1 MKQIEKINIELQLI
15 QNGMRIISN
24 LTNDF
29 HESESN
35 SEIVKKLQNDTMD
48 LFNEFTLKI
57 KELRNDIYA
66 NLDGLDVLFD
76 EDIEYIEACEKL
88 MEANEYNY

>member
-29 HESESN
+29 HESQSK
-35 SEIVKKLQNDTMD
+35 SEIVEKLQNDTMD

-66 NLDGLDVLFD
+66 NLDGMDVLFD
-76 EDIEYIEACEKL
+76 EDINYIESCEKL
-88 MEANEYNY
+88 MEANEYE

>member
-29 HESESN
+29 HEAESK
-35 SEIVKKLQNDTMD
+35 SEIVEKLQNDTMN
-48 LFNEFTLKI
+48 LFNEFTVKI
-57 KELRNDIYA
+57 QDLREEIYD
-66 NLDGLDVLFD
+66 NLNGLDVVFE
-76 EDIEYIEACEKL
+76 EDVEYVEACINL
-88 MEANEYNY
+88 MNASDFE

>member
-1 MKQIEKINIELQLI
+1 MKQIEKVNIELQLI

-88 MEANEYNY
+88 MEANEYE

>member
-1 MKQIEKINIELQLI
+1 MRQIEKINIELQLI

-35 SEIVKKLQNDTMD
+35 SEIVEKLQNDTMN
-48 LFNEFTLKI
+48 LFNEFTVKI
-57 KELRNDIYA
+57 QDLREEIYD
-66 NLDGLDVLFD
+66 NLNGLDVVFE
-76 EDIEYIEACEKL
+76 EDVEYVEACINL
-88 MEANEYNY
+88 MNASDFE

>member
-29 HESESN
+29 HEAESKP
-35 SEIVKKLQNDTMD
+35 EIVEKLQNDTMD
-48 LFNEFTLKI
+48 LFNEFTVKI
-57 KELRNDIYA
+57 QDLREEIYD
-66 NLDGLDVLFD
+66 NLNGLDVVFE
-76 EDIEYIEACEKL
+76 EDIEYVEACINL
-88 MEANEYNY
+88 MNASDFE

>member
-1 MKQIEKINIELQLI
+1 MRQIEKINIELQLI

-35 SEIVKKLQNDTMD
+35 SEIVEKLQNDTMD
-48 LFNEFTLKI
+48 LFNEFTVKI

-88 MEANEYNY
+88 MEASEYE

>member
-29 HESESN
+29 HESESK
-35 SEIVKKLQNDTMD
+35 SEIVEKLQNDTMD

-57 KELRNDIYA
+57 KNLREEIYD
-66 NLDGLDVLFD
+66 NLNGLDVVFE
-76 EDIEYIEACEKL
+76 EDVEYVEACINL
-88 MEANEYNY
+88 MNASDFE

>member
-29 HESESN
+29 HEAESK
-35 SEIVKKLQNDTMD
+35 SEIVQKLQNDTMD

-57 KELRNDIYA
+57 QDLREEIYD
-66 NLDGLDVLFD
+66 NLNGLDVIFE
-76 EDIEYIEACEKL
+76 EDVEYVEACINL
-88 MEANEYNY
+88 MNVNDFE

>member
-1 MKQIEKINIELQLI
+1 MRQIEKINIELQLI

-57 KELRNDIYA
+57 KDLREEIYD
-66 NLDGLDVLFD
+66 NLNGLDVLFD
-76 EDIEYIEACEKL
+76 EDINYIESCEKL
-88 MEANEYNY
+88 MGANEYE

>member
-1 MKQIEKINIELQLI
+1 MRQIEKVNIELQLI

-29 HESESN
+29 HESESK
-35 SEIVKKLQNDTMD
+35 SEIVEKLQNDTMD

-57 KELRNDIYA
+57 KNLREEIYD
-66 NLDGLDVLFD
+66 NLNGLDVVFE
-76 EDIEYIEACEKL
+76 EDINYVEACEKL
-88 MEANEYNY
+88 MEANEYE

>member
-1 MKQIEKINIELQLI
+1 MRQIEKINIELQLI

-88 MEANEYNY
+88 MEANEYDY

>member
-24 LTNDF
+24 LTNNF

-88 MEANEYNY
+88 MEANEYDY

>member
-29 HESESN
+29 HEAESN
-35 SEIVKKLQNDTMD
+35 SQIVKKLQNDTMD

-66 NLDGLDVLFD
+66 NLDGLDVIFE
-76 EDIEYIEACEKL
+76 EDIEYVEACINL
-88 MEANEYNY
+88 MNASDFE

>member
-1 MKQIEKINIELQLI
+1 MRQIEKINIELQLI

-29 HESESN
+29 HEAESK
-35 SEIVKKLQNDTMD
+35 SEIVQKLQNDTMD

-57 KELRNDIYA
+57 QDLREEIYD
-66 NLDGLDVLFD
+66 NLNGLDVVFE
-76 EDIEYIEACEKL
+76 EDINYVEACINL
-88 MEANEYNY
+88 MNANDFE

>member
-1 MKQIEKINIELQLI
+1 MRQIEKINIELQLI

-29 HESESN
+29 HEAESK
-35 SEIVKKLQNDTMD
+35 SEIVQKLQNDTMD

-57 KELRNDIYA
+57 KELREEIYD
-66 NLDGLDVLFD
+66 NLNGLDVVFE
-76 EDIEYIEACEKL
+76 EDINYVEACINL
-88 MEANEYNY
+88 MNASDFE

>member
-29 HESESN
+29 HEAESN
-35 SEIVKKLQNDTMD
+35 SEIVQKLQNDTMD

-66 NLDGLDVLFD
+66 NLDGMDVLFD
-76 EDIEYIEACEKL
+76 KDINYIESCEKL
-88 MEANEYNY
+88 MEANEYE

>member
-29 HESESN
+29 HEAESK
-35 SEIVKKLQNDTMD
+35 SEIVQKLQNDTMD

-57 KELRNDIYA
+57 QDLREEIYD
-66 NLDGLDVLFD
+66 NLNGLDVIFE
-76 EDIEYIEACEKL
+76 EDINYVEACINL
-88 MEANEYNY
+88 MNASDFE

>member
-29 HESESN
+29 HESESK
-35 SEIVKKLQNDTMD
+35 SEIVEKLQNDTMN
-48 LFNEFTLKI
+48 LFNEFTVKI
-57 KELRNDIYA
+57 QDLREEIYD
-66 NLDGLDVLFD
+66 NLNGLDVIFE
-76 EDIEYIEACEKL
+76 EDIEYVEACINL
-88 MEANEYNY
+88 MNANDFE

>member
-1 MKQIEKINIELQLI
+1 MKQVEKVNIELQLI

-29 HESESN
+29 HEAESK
-35 SEIVKKLQNDTMD
+35 SEIVQKLQNDTMD

-57 KELRNDIYA
+57 KDLREEIYD
-66 NLDGLDVLFD
+66 NLNGLDVAFE
-76 EDIEYIEACEKL
+76 EDIEYVEACINL
-88 MEANEYNY
+88 MEANEYE

>member
-48 LFNEFTLKI
+48 LFNEFTVKI
-57 KELRNDIYA
+57 QDLREEIYD
-66 NLDGLDVLFD
+66 NLNGLDVLFD

-88 MEANEYNY
+88 MEANEYDY

>member
-29 HESESN
+29 HEAESK
-35 SEIVKKLQNDTMD
+35 SEIVQKLQNDTMD

-57 KELRNDIYA
+57 KNLREEIYD
-66 NLDGLDVLFD
+66 NLNGLDVIFE
-76 EDIEYIEACEKL
+76 EDIEYVEACINL
-88 MEANEYNY
+88 MNANDFE

>member
-29 HESESN
+29 HEAESK
-35 SEIVKKLQNDTMD
+35 SEIVQKLQNDTMD

-57 KELRNDIYA
+57 QDLRNDIYA
-66 NLDGLDVLFD
+66 NLDGMNVLFD
-76 EDIEYIEACEKL
+76 EDINYIDSCEKL
-88 MEANEYNY
+88 MGANEYE

>member
-57 KELRNDIYA
+57 KNLREEIYD
-66 NLDGLDVLFD
+66 NLNGMDVVFE
-76 EDIEYIEACEKL
+76 EDINYVEACINL
-88 MEANEYNY
+88 MNASDFE

>member
-1 MKQIEKINIELQLI
+1 MRQIEKINIELQLI

-57 KELRNDIYA
+57 KNLREEIYD
-66 NLDGLDVLFD
+66 NLNGLDVVFE
-76 EDIEYIEACEKL
+76 EDINYVEACINL
-88 MEANEYNY
+88 MNASDFE

>member
-29 HESESN
+29 HESESKD
-35 SEIVKKLQNDTMD
+35 EIIQILKNDTMN
-48 LFNEFTLKI
+48 LFNEFTIKI
-57 KELRNDIYA
+57 KDLREEIYD
-66 NLDGLDVLFD
+66 NLNGLDAVFE
-76 EDIEYIEACEKL
+76 EDIEYVEACINL
-88 MEANEYNY
+88 MKVNEYE

>member
-1 MKQIEKINIELQLI
+1 MRQIEKINIELQLI

-24 LTNDF
+24 LTNNF

-66 NLDGLDVLFD
+66 NLDGLDVLFE

-88 MEANEYNY
+88 MEANEYE

>member
-1 MKQIEKINIELQLI
+1 MRQIEKINIELQLI

-29 HESESN
+29 HEAESKN
-35 SEIVKKLQNDTMD
+35 EIVQKLQNDTMD

-76 EDIEYIEACEKL
+76 EDIEYIKACEKL
-88 MEANEYNY
+88 MEANEY

>member
-29 HESESN
+29 HESESK
-35 SEIVKKLQNDTMD
+35 SEIVEKLQNDTMN
-48 LFNEFTLKI
+48 LFNEFTVKI
-57 KELRNDIYA
+57 QDLREEIYD
-66 NLDGLDVLFD
+66 NLNGLDVIFE
-76 EDIEYIEACEKL
+76 EDVEYVEACINL
-88 MEANEYNY
+88 MNASDFE

>member
-1 MKQIEKINIELQLI
+1 MRQIEKINIELQLI

-57 KELRNDIYA
+57 KDLREEIYD
-66 NLDGLDVLFD
+66 NLNGLDVIFE
-76 EDIEYIEACEKL
+76 EDIEYVEACINL
-88 MEANEYNY
+88 MEANEYE